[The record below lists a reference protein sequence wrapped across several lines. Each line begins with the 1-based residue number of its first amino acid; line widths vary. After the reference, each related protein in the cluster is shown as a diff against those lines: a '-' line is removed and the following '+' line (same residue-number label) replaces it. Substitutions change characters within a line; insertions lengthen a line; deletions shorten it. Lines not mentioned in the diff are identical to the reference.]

1 MGLGKTLT
9 MISLLLRHQE
19 LVKEGVIAEDFSAL
33 HESDH
38 EGGDSQ
44 EEEQGWIRKGKA
56 KQTSLV
62 PSHGTLVVCPASLLG
77 QWKGETQKHVAK
89 GKLKCLVYHGTSRD
103 LDIHA

>member
-9 MISLLLRHQE
+9 MISLVLRHRE
-19 LVKEGVIAEDFSAL
+19 LIREGVIAEDFSSL
-33 HESDH
+33 QESDH
-38 EGGDSQ
+38 EGVESQ
-44 EEEQGWIRKGKA
+44 EEEGWIRKGKA

-89 GKLKCLVYHGTSRD
+89 GKVKCLVYHGTSRD